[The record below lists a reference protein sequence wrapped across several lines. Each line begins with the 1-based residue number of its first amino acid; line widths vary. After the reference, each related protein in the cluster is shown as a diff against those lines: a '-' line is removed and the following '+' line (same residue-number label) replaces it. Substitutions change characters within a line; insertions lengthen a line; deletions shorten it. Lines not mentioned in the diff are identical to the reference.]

1 LETKRVYEAL
11 FLVDSALAA
20 AQWDHVMELIQKIL
34 GRAQARV
41 ISVRKWDERKLAYEV
56 QGKSRGTYILA
67 YFECPSSMIRQ
78 IERDVQL
85 SEEML
90 RVLVVRT
97 ERMKPEDMD
106 KPTPAML
113 CRSDGEPGAGT
124 TTEKTNKPV
133 IEQEASTQRVSEQ
146 V

>member
-20 AQWDHVMELIQKIL
+20 AQWDHVMELVQKIL
-34 GRAQARV
+34 DRAQSRV
-41 ISVRKWDERKLAYEV
+41 ISIRKWDERKLAYPV
-56 QGKSRGTYILA
+56 QGKGRGTYILV
-67 YFECPSSMIRQ
+67 YFECVSSMIRQ

-85 SEEML
+85 SEEIL

-97 ERMKPEDMD
+97 DRMNPADMD

-113 CRSDGEPGAGT
+113 GHTDSDADKTGASDPIV
-124 TTEKTNKPV
+124 EEVPV
-133 IEQEASTQRVSEQ
+133 QDMVVGDI
-146 V
+146 

>member
-20 AQWDHVMELIQKIL
+20 AQWDHVMELIQKVL
-34 GRAQARV
+34 DRVGSRV
-41 ISVRKWDERKLAYEV
+41 ISIRKWDERKLAYTMH
-56 QGKSRGTYILA
+56 GKSRGTYILA
-67 YFECPSSMIRQ
+67 YFECSSSGIGQ

-85 SEEML
+85 SEEII

-97 ERMKPEDMD
+97 DRMTQEMMD

-113 CRSDGEPGAGT
+113 GHTETETAAVEPSVVEEMPAPGI
-124 TTEKTNKPV
+124 
-133 IEQEASTQRVSEQ
+133 IEQF
-146 V
+146 